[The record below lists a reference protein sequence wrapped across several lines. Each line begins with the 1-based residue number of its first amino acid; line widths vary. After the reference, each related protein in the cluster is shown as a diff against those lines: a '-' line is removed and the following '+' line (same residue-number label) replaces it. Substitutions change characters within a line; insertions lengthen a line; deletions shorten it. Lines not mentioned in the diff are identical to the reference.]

1 MNNWNFYDVNIFA
14 WSHFDMQGIDLA
26 IAYRHLQVTKKVA
39 WLKLKKKITLERH
52 QIVNDEVSWLL
63 QV

>member
-39 WLKLKKKITLERH
+39 WLKLKKILP
-52 QIVNDEVSWLL
+52 
-63 QV
+63 